1 SIDEWNS
8 LNKTVNGRLI
18 ATVPLAAAC
27 HDDQYAAYDEER
39 CAELRNSWLDP
50 ETHSSSVMAPFFAN
64 QSCDP
69 FQPRSAQCV
78 IGTYVQYAIN
88 VSCASDVI
96 NGLNFAIDHNIRLV
110 VRNTGHDYN
119 GKSTGA
125 GALGLWMANL
135 KDTEIKDWSDKYY
148 TGKAIKVG
156 AGIRGGEAYKIAD
169 AAGYQVVGGECPT
182 VGIAGGYSQGG
193 GHSALTSRY
202 GLGADQV
209 LEWEVVTGTGRHL
222 IANRHQNADLYWAL
236 SGGGGG
242 TYGVVLSMTSK
253 LHPDTPTVGF
263 NLTFTSAGVPMDTY
277 YEAVTAYHAS
287 LPKIVDAGAMSVW
300 YFTNESFAI
309 SPITAPGIS
318 LDELKALL
326 SPFMNKL
333 DQLNITYNH
342 YFGEFPTY
350 LEHFNTMFSPIQV
363 GIAQYGGR
371 LIPRSVVENNN
382 TALTDAFRFINENG
396 GQFIGVGIN
405 ASLARSGFPENAV
418 NPGWRDALIDTTLTT
433 PWNFTAPWEEMV
445 ANADKMTN
453 LLIPKLAELTPN
465 GSCYLNEGDFQQ
477 PNFQEVFYGKNY
489 QKLSQIKDKYDP
501 HHIFYA
507 TTAVGSD
514 YWVPQ
519 KDGRL
524 CKAA

>member
-1 SIDEWNS
+1 MLRSILISGLAVSVIASVTSAASVSLSAGIGTASVNDTDCRCFPGDACWPSPDEWNS

-27 HDDQYAAYDEER
+27 HDDQYAAYDEKR
-39 CAELRNSWLDP
+39 CAELQNSWLDP
-50 ETHSSSVMAPFFAN
+50 ETHLPSSSSVMAPFFAN

-96 NGLNFAIDHNIRLV
+96 NALNFAIDHNIRLV

-135 KDTEIKDWSDKYY
+135 KDTEINDWSDKYY

-193 GHSALTSRY
+193 GHSALTSRH

-222 IANRHQNADLYWAL
+222 IANRHQNTDLYWAL

-318 LDELKALL
+318 LDELNSLL

-342 YFGEFPTY
+342 YFGEFATY

-405 ASLARSGFPENAV
+405 AS
-418 NPGWRDALIDTTLTT
+418 
-433 PWNFTAPWEEMV
+433 
-445 ANADKMTN
+445 
-453 LLIPKLAELTPN
+453 
-465 GSCYLNEGDFQQ
+465 
-477 PNFQEVFYGKNY
+477 
-489 QKLSQIKDKYDP
+489 
-501 HHIFYA
+501 
-507 TTAVGSD
+507 
-514 YWVPQ
+514 
-519 KDGRL
+519 
-524 CKAA
+524 